1 MEWIIEHW
9 KDILAIIG
17 ATVTLATLITAATP
31 TTKDDA
37 ILAKIVKLLS
47 IFGILNPDKSFIGR
61 KEESK

>member
-1 MEWIIEHW
+1 MINWLQANW
-9 KDILAIIG
+9 KDVLAIIG

-47 IFGILNPDKSFIGR
+47 IFGLLNPDKSFIG
-61 KEESK
+61 KKDEK

>member
-1 MEWIIEHW
+1 MEWITEHW
-9 KDILAIIG
+9 NDILAIIG

-47 IFGILNPDKSFIGR
+47 IFGLLNPDKSFIGR

>member
-1 MEWIIEHW
+1 MDWIIQHW

-37 ILAKIVKLLS
+37 ILAKIIKILS
-47 IFGILNPDKSFIGR
+47 AIGLLNPDKSFIG
-61 KEESK
+61 KADK